1 MKNIVRSL
9 VVVLALT
16 GAIASS
22 YAKAPAAA
30 TASFTTATVSKTSA
44 APVPRCDPNAPGD
57 CGLTSW

>member
-22 YAKAPAAA
+22 YAKAPA
-30 TASFTTATVSKTSA
+30 TTTPTFASTTISKTSA
-44 APVPRCDPNAPGD
+44 APVPRCPPSDPGG
-57 CGLTSW
+57 CGLNSW